1 MSQRHVE
8 YLLGRMILDEELR
21 RQFRIDRQ
29 RTLAAVAGEG
39 LELTTAEVE
48 ALVALEPRDLD
59 WFAARVDRRI
69 QQASLATGALLR
81 AARPRE
87 EHE

>member
-8 YLLGRMILDEELR
+8 HLLGRMILDEALR
-21 RQFRIDRQ
+21 TQFRVDRQ
-29 RTLAAVAGEG
+29 RTLAALAGEG
-39 LELTTAEVE
+39 LELTAAEVE
-48 ALVALEPRDLD
+48 ALAALEPHDLD

-81 AARPRE
+81 THRTRG